1 MILDAAIPATITMTR
16 TDYVNFLELPTGLL
30 EALPV
35 AVYTTDAAGRI
46 TSYNQAAVDL
56 WGRRPEPGAAWCGS
70 WRLYWPDGT
79 PMPHDQCPMAIALRE
94 GRAIKGAE
102 AQAEQPDGT
111 RIPFLAYPSPV
122 HDETG
127 SVIGA
132 VNILV
137 DIAGRKRA
145 EEAELRLASIVENS
159 DDAIASKNLNG
170 IVTSWNRGAERLFGY
185 TAEEIVGES
194 ITILLPEDRRDEE
207 VAILDRIRRGERVD
221 HYETV
226 RRRKDGTLIDIS
238 LTVSPVKNAAG
249 RIIGASKIARDITE
263 RKQAEQKERLLA
275 REVDHRAKNVLAVV
289 QAIVRLTRADSPAE
303 YVERLTGRLGALAR
317 AHTLMSESR
326 WVGTRLTRMIEEE
339 FAAFR
344 TGDDTR
350 VRISGP
356 ELVLTTDV
364 VQSLA
369 MILHE
374 LATNAAKYGAL
385 STPTGRIAI
394 TWSWDDDGQFALEW
408 TETGGPAVRQPP
420 RRGFG
425 TALVETTVTGQ
436 LGGTVSFDWTA
447 RGLVCRMRIP
457 RRKLFAVSSET
468 SAA

>member
-1 MILDAAIPATITMTR
+1 MDVSDVFPAAISMTR
-16 TDYVNFLELPTGLL
+16 QDFANVLGLSGGLL
-30 EALPV
+30 EALPI

-46 TSYNQAAVDL
+46 TGYNKAAVDL
-56 WGRRPEPGAAWCGS
+56 WGTRPDPGTTCAS
-70 WRLYWPDGT
+70 WQLYWPDGAQ
-79 PMPHDQCPMAIALRE
+79 MPHDQCPMTVALRE
-94 GRAIKGAE
+94 NRPIRGVE
-102 AQAEQPDGT
+102 ALLEQPDGT
-111 RIPFLAYPSPV
+111 RVPFLAYPSPV
-122 HDETG
+122 RDEAG
-127 SVIGA
+127 ALIGA
-132 VNILV
+132 VNVLV
-137 DIAGRKRA
+137 DISGRKRA
-145 EEAELRLASIVENS
+145 EETELQLVSIVENS

-170 IVTSWNRGAERLFGY
+170 VVTSWNRGAERLFGY

-207 VAILDRIRRGERVD
+207 ATILDRLRRGERVD

-226 RRRKDGTLIDIS
+226 RRRKDGTLVDIS
-238 LTVSPVKNAAG
+238 LTVSPIKNAAG

-263 RKQAEQKERLLA
+263 RRRAEQKERLLA

-289 QAIVRLTRADSPAE
+289 QAIVRLTRADSAAE
-303 YVERLTGRLGALAR
+303 YVERLSGRLAALAR

-344 TGDDTR
+344 TGDDRR

-356 ELVLTTDV
+356 ELTVTTDV

-369 MILHE
+369 MVLHE

-385 STPTGRIAI
+385 SAPAGRVGI
-394 TWSWDDDGQFALEW
+394 TWSWDDDAHLVLQW
-408 TETGGPAVRQPP
+408 TETGGPAVQEPR

-425 TALVETTVTGQ
+425 TALIETTVGGQ
-436 LGGTVSFDWTA
+436 LGGTVSFDWATQ
-447 RGLVCRMRIP
+447 GLVCRIRIP
-457 RRKLFAVSSET
+457 RRKLFDESPEI